1 MKIRKQ
7 TIPSFA
13 SQERK
18 GLAKIVYQSHLN
30 YNEYDVLC
38 QEQKQH
44 YPAAGD
50 HLLIEEITDQEVM
63 EEELTP
69 QGTQDYQIKTQSSTC
84 DKAKLPMSV
93 RKLNTF

>member
-1 MKIRKQ
+1 MLRR
-7 TIPSFA
+7 T
-13 SQERK
+13 
-18 GLAKIVYQSHLN
+18 VDTLN
-30 YNEYDVLC
+30 LSIEYNPQVTMSVFEDKETDYDVLC